1 MVRPKLL
8 SNMNYFY
15 LSQKPH
21 QKTTTTSG
29 ALQTSEVESFTGRN
43 CGVYA
48 AAINLCH
55 ESKKI
60 VMCDLLAKHLGEGES
75 GKG

>member
-1 MVRPKLL
+1 
-8 SNMNYFY
+8 MNYFCP
-15 LSQKPH
+15 SQKPH
-21 QKTTTTSG
+21 QKNTTSA

-48 AAINLCH
+48 AAINLCP
-55 ESKKI
+55 ECKKI
-60 VMCDLLAKHLGEGES
+60 VMCDLLAKHLREGES